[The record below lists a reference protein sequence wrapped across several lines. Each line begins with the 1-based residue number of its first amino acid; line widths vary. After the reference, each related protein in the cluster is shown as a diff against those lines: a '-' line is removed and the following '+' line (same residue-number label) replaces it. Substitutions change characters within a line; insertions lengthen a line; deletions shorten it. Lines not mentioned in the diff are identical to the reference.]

1 MADQA
6 LFDFA
11 VPDELLEEVVAKSRD
26 SEAIADID
34 VMPGTGEGKPPP
46 LIGILRKSG
55 FVPLVLLTAA
65 ALVPGSFNSGIT
77 LIGNNL
83 EHSFHIHD
91 AALGAVTFV
100 AQVAQLLWA
109 VPLALWADR
118 GSRKVVAAVAL
129 LIFSVFSPLMGLA
142 PNVWAFT
149 FIYLIAAV
157 GYGVNNTVHNSY
169 LADAY
174 PTEGRGRV
182 FSWHNL
188 SDPLSNTVGILIF
201 GYIVTVGHNWR
212 FGTLTALAGI
222 PIALALFTLRE
233 PPKGA
238 NESSHILKSAG
249 MDLQTQQSEAPR
261 VLLGSAVTR
270 LLRIRSIYYELVA
283 VAILGFAGTG
293 APLFGNLYFVRHW
306 GLDTAQ
312 RSEIYSIIQLA
323 GFLGLP
329 VAYVLGDRFFR
340 RAPERPLAI
349 AGLCITAY
357 GGLFVGSLY
366 MPQLWMVVLLQFL
379 ATAAISPLAI
389 CIFLTLAA
397 TAPPEMRTICF
408 AMFGVYSLVFGGF
421 AGAVLLGAISDA
433 VGFLNGPTVALTLIG
448 PVCALG
454 GVLLF
459 IGSRWVKRD
468 ITLVIED
475 VLERYAE
482 GKRRQAGAAIP
493 ALQVHNLD
501 FFYGQNQVLF
511 DVNLE
516 VGQGEIVALLGTNG
530 AGKSTLLRAVSG
542 LDHPHRG
549 VIRIYGTNCT
559 YLEPEQIIDQDVAL
573 LVGGKMTFPGLTVRD
588 NLRIG
593 TFSMRR
599 HGSRARSARDQ
610 ALDRFP
616 ELAGRLDQPAGT
628 LSGGE
633 QQMLALARVMM
644 TAPKLLLIDELAL
657 GLAPLLVDRLM
668 GIVRQVNRE
677 GTTVVLVE
685 QSVNRAMSLAER
697 AFFLERGEVRFDGL
711 TTDLLRRDDLLR
723 PVFLGA
729 AATGLS

>member
-55 FVPLVLLTAA
+55 YSPLVLLTAA

-129 LIFSVFSPLMGLA
+129 LIFSVFAPLMGLA

-149 FIYLIAAV
+149 FLYLVAAV

-201 GYIVTVGHNWR
+201 GYIVTVAHNWR
-212 FGTLTALAGI
+212 YGTLTALVGI
-222 PIALALFTLRE
+222 PIGFALFSLRE

-238 NESSHILKSAG
+238 NESSHILKSSG
-249 MDLQTQQSEAPR
+249 MDLHTQQGEAPR
-261 VLLGSAVTR
+261 VLLGSAITR

-293 APLFGNLYFVRHW
+293 APLFGNLYFVRRW

-312 RSEIYSIIQLA
+312 RSEIYSIIGLA
-323 GFLGLP
+323 AFLGLP

-357 GGLFVGSLY
+357 GALFVSSLY

-421 AGAVLLGAISDA
+421 AGAVILGAVSDA

-454 GVLLF
+454 GLLLF
-459 IGSRWVKRD
+459 IGSR
-468 ITLVIED
+468 
-475 VLERYAE
+475 
-482 GKRRQAGAAIP
+482 
-493 ALQVHNLD
+493 
-501 FFYGQNQVLF
+501 
-511 DVNLE
+511 
-516 VGQGEIVALLGTNG
+516 
-530 AGKSTLLRAVSG
+530 
-542 LDHPHRG
+542 
-549 VIRIYGTNCT
+549 
-559 YLEPEQIIDQDVAL
+559 
-573 LVGGKMTFPGLTVRD
+573 
-588 NLRIG
+588 
-593 TFSMRR
+593 
-599 HGSRARSARDQ
+599 
-610 ALDRFP
+610 
-616 ELAGRLDQPAGT
+616 
-628 LSGGE
+628 
-633 QQMLALARVMM
+633 
-644 TAPKLLLIDELAL
+644 
-657 GLAPLLVDRLM
+657 
-668 GIVRQVNRE
+668 
-677 GTTVVLVE
+677 
-685 QSVNRAMSLAER
+685 
-697 AFFLERGEVRFDGL
+697 
-711 TTDLLRRDDLLR
+711 
-723 PVFLGA
+723 
-729 AATGLS
+729 

>member
-1 MADQA
+1 MADQV

-26 SEAIADID
+26 SEAIADIG

-46 LIGILRKSG
+46 LVGILRKSG
-55 FVPLVLLTAA
+55 YAPLVLLTAA

-129 LIFSVFSPLMGLA
+129 LIFSVFAPLMGLS

-149 FIYLIAAV
+149 FLYLIAAV

-212 FGTLTALAGI
+212 FGTLTALVGI
-222 PIALALFTLRE
+222 PIGLSLFTLRE
-233 PPKGA
+233 PAKGA
-238 NESSHILKSAG
+238 NESSHILTSSG
-249 MDLQTQQSEAPR
+249 MDLHTQQGEAPR

-421 AGAVLLGAISDA
+421 AGAVLLGAVSDA

-501 FFYGQNQVLF
+501 FFYGTNQVLF
-511 DVNLE
+511 DVNME
-516 VGQGEIVALLGTNG
+516 VAQGEIVALLGTNG

-559 YLEPEQIIDQDVAL
+559 YLEPEQIIDQDVSL

-593 TFSMRR
+593 SFSLR
-599 HGSRARSARDQ
+599 HQGKRARTAMDE
-610 ALDRFP
+610 AMDRFP
-616 ELAGRLDQPAGT
+616 ELAGRLDQSAGT

-644 TAPKLLLIDELAL
+644 TGPKLLLIDELAL
-657 GLAPLLVDRLM
+657 GLAPKSVDRLM
-668 GIVRQVNRE
+668 AIVREVNRE
-677 GTTVVLVE
+677 GTTVVIVE

-697 AFFLERGEVRFDGL
+697 AYFLERGEVRFAGPIAE
-711 TTDLLRRDDLLR
+711 LLQRDDLLR
-723 PVFLGA
+723 PVFLGT
-729 AATGLS
+729 AATGLH